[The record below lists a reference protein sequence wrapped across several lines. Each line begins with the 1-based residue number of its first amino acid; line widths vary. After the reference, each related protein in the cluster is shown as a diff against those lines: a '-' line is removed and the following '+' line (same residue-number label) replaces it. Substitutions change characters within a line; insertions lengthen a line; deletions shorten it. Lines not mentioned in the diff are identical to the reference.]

1 MRIYKFLLTASI
13 LASVLST
20 ISSWFFYS
28 SWAEVEDTHFVLQ
41 KKNDSLNTSYEMLQ
55 TAFDS
60 CSNELSLLSDPEY
73 RLIGLSVADV
83 PQKERMR
90 VLWNPYTRKTF
101 VSLLS
106 LPAIEPAEEY
116 KLYCTAGKA
125 FVLVAVFPDNISN
138 DHLMAVGKVAVA
150 ESWQLFRTTKGDT
163 NAPAPNQLLL
173 SSH

>member
-1 MRIYKFLLTASI
+1 MRSYKFLLTASI

-28 SWAEVEDTHFVLQ
+28 SWAEVEDTHFELQ

-55 TAFDS
+55 TAYDS
-60 CSNELSLLSDPEY
+60 CSEELSLLNDPEF
-73 RLIGLSVADV
+73 RMIGLKSADA

-101 VSLLS
+101 VSLLT
-106 LPAIEPAEEY
+106 LPAIEQVEEY
-116 KLYCTAGKA
+116 KLYCTAGKEL
-125 FVLVAVFPDNISN
+125 VLVAVFPENISN

-150 ESWQLFRTTKGDT
+150 DHWQLFRMTKGDK
-163 NAPAPNQLLL
+163 NAPAPDQLLL
-173 SSH
+173 SSN